1 MTDKENN
8 YIERLR
14 HWQDQAIN
22 QLSTANNFMLTIS
35 IGLLAFCFDKSVFF
49 QMKFCLCSCEI
60 DWSLTLHFFALLFLT
75 IAIMYGMA
83 GLVTRLY
90 DFRITRNIA
99 LTRQRFYTENEK
111 RITDENPKAAL
122 LPAPEFSY
130 PNFWKRVN
138 AIFKVI
144 FIEIELLTK
153 AESLEVKTNEHTLN
167 KFNSL
172 REFSFTLGTISWRFP
187 RFQAFFFALATI
199 LYVLS
204 LWIQ

>member
-1 MTDKENN
+1 MKDKEN
-8 YIERLR
+8 YIERHR

-35 IGLLAFCFDKSVFF
+35 IGLLAFCFDQNVF
-49 QMKFCLCSCEI
+49 KNIRFCVCSCDI
-60 DWSLTLHFFALLFLT
+60 DWSLTLHFLALIFLT

-83 GLVTRLY
+83 ILVTRLY

-111 RITDENPKAAL
+111 NITDDNPDAAI
-122 LPAPEFSY
+122 LPASEFTY
-130 PNFWKRVN
+130 PSFSKRIS
-138 AIFKVI
+138 AILKVI
-144 FIEIELLTK
+144 FIEIQLLTK
-153 AESLEVKTNEHTLN
+153 SESLEVRTSEHVLN

-172 REFSFTLGTISWRFP
+172 RELSFILGTISWRFP
-187 RFQAFFFALATI
+187 RFQALFFALAT
-199 LYVLS
+199 LFYVLS

>member
-1 MTDKENN
+1 MTDKEIN
-8 YIERLR
+8 YIERHR

-22 QLSTANNFMLTIS
+22 QLSSANNFMLTIS
-35 IGLLAFCFDKSVFF
+35 IGLLAFCFDKSVFSK
-49 QMKFCLCSCEI
+49 MKFCLCSCKI

-75 IAIMYGMA
+75 ISIMYGMA
-83 GLVTRLY
+83 VLVTRLY
-90 DFRITRNIA
+90 DFRITRNIS

-111 RITDENPKAAL
+111 RITDENPNATV
-122 LPAPEFSY
+122 LPATEFPY
-130 PNFWKRVN
+130 PSFRKRMN

-144 FIEIELLTK
+144 FIEIDLLTK
-153 AESLEVKTNEHTLN
+153 TESLEVKTNEHTLN

-187 RFQAFFFALATI
+187 RFQALFFGLATL

-204 LWIQ
+204 LWI

>member
-1 MTDKENN
+1 MTETENS
-8 YIERLR
+8 YIERHR

-35 IGLLAFCFDKSVFF
+35 IGLLAFCFDKNVFVE
-49 QMKFCLCSCEI
+49 MEFCICACKI

-75 IAIMYGMA
+75 VAIMYGMA
-83 GLVTRLY
+83 VLITRLY
-90 DFRITRNIA
+90 DFRITRNLT
-99 LTRQRFYTENEK
+99 LTRQRFYKENEK

-122 LPAPEFSY
+122 LPAADFSY
-130 PNFWKRVN
+130 PGFRKRMK

-144 FIEIELLTK
+144 FVEIDLLTK
-153 AESLEVKTNEHTLN
+153 TESLEVKTNEYTLN

-187 RFQAFFFALATI
+187 RFQALFFGLATL

-204 LWIQ
+204 LWV